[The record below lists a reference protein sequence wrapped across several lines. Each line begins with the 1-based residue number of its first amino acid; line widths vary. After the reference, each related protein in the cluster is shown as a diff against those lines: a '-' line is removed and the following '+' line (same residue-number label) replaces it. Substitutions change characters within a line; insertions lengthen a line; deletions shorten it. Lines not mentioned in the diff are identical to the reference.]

1 MAKDPVLI
9 IDKPDFVVKLH
20 EDVIEVDRKA
30 GARKVFED
38 IIESLPVLTDAHRA
52 LACPVFPSDVK
63 LRDIDAVEV
72 DDQGNVKLV
81 IPWSRD
87 TIIPLERE
95 EAQRLEKTL
104 NELIPLAKTRKER
117 HEAPFGAH
125 DGTL

>member
-9 IDKPDFVVKLH
+9 IDKPNFMVKLH

-38 IIESLPVLTDAHRA
+38 VIESIPVLTDAHRA

-87 TIIPLERE
+87 SVIPLDPE
-95 EAQRLEKTL
+95 EAKRLATAL
-104 NELIPLAKTRKER
+104 NDLIPLAKTRKER
-117 HEAPFGAH
+117 HEDPFGALDVH
-125 DGTL
+125 P